1 MSDVREWQAGPG
13 RVDYLGR
20 KLQADG
26 YLGPATRWAMYL
38 ETLAPWRQCAVRAML
53 TLRGMHEQGANRGT
67 LPDFALQ
74 LAGAELGSPYCAAT
88 YSWALWVAGL
98 CQRTGFHPDASVV
111 RLRAMLRPIPF
122 EQVQPGDFASLAHPD
137 GVHGH
142 GGMVL
147 WPGVD
152 WVASIDANI
161 SDQVDVIRYRATD
174 RQYFSPELGGFAAR
188 PGEPPETIRLYGG
201 GKDR

>member
-13 RVDYLGR
+13 RVDYLGVPLR
-20 KLQADG
+20 ADG
-26 YLGPATRWAMYL
+26 DLGPKTRWAMYL
-38 ETLAPWRQCAVRAML
+38 DTLSPWRQSAVRAFL
-53 TLRGMHEQGANRGT
+53 TLRGLREQGDNRGT
-67 LPDFALQ
+67 LPDFVLR
-74 LAGAELGSPYCAAT
+74 LAGTAPGQSWCAAT

-98 CQRTGFHPDASVV
+98 CQRTGFHPNASVLA
-111 RLRAMLRPIPF
+111 LRGALRPVPF
-122 EQVQPGDFASLAHPD
+122 EQVQPGDFASLVHPD

-174 RQYFSPELGGFAAR
+174 RQYFSPDLGGFAAR
-188 PGEPPETIRLYGG
+188 PGEPPESILLYGS